1 MMNRIKKILKRL
13 LRSGSNNT
21 CRTEQRS
28 VWLRVGV
35 EVYGSKEEID
45 ALVDGNGDL
54 NKLLRNGQFEFYGDS
69 YIPEPEVENYNETYN
84 TNFEKG
90 EIEYA
95 L

>member
-1 MMNRIKKILKRL
+1 M
-13 LRSGSNNT
+13 
-21 CRTEQRS
+21 
-28 VWLRVGV
+28 
-35 EVYGSKEEID
+35 YGSKEEID

-84 TNFEKG
+84 TNLEKG

>member
-1 MMNRIKKILKRL
+1 MKRL

-69 YIPEPEVENYNETYN
+69 YIPEPEVENYNKTYN

>member
-1 MMNRIKKILKRL
+1 MTRIKEILRQL
-13 LRSGSNNT
+13 LHNGSNNEAQS
-21 CRTEQRS
+21 EQRS

-35 EVYGSKEEID
+35 VVYGSKEEID

-54 NKLLRNGQFEFYGDS
+54 DQLLKNRQFEFYGDS